1 MSTEKVHAKSNYI
14 NFIDYLLSYVLMYFC
29 CYQKQLKDKHAAYL
43 EVSRLEKFFHE
54 LSLCEEKIFLKRY
67 ELREVCYETY
77 SPWVKVYTIA
87 NWNLLIT
94 CRGYSAI

>member
-1 MSTEKVHAKSNYI
+1 MWQGAIDLLLEVYKQAFNKMGGYIVSTEKVHAKSNYI

-67 ELREVCYETY
+67 ELREVC
-77 SPWVKVYTIA
+77 
-87 NWNLLIT
+87 
-94 CRGYSAI
+94 

>member
-1 MSTEKVHAKSNYI
+1 MQNRTILISLIT
-14 NFIDYLLSYVLMYFC
+14 LLSYVLMYFC

-67 ELREVCYETY
+67 ELREVCQRTY
-77 SPWVKVYTIA
+77 DPLVKVYNSA
-87 NWNLLIT
+87 NGT
-94 CRGYSAI
+94 C